1 MRFGISSSCFYPLE
15 TERSLELIGQT
26 GAKLTEVFFN
36 APSELHGPLLRELC
50 DIRDRFG
57 MQIAAI
63 HPFMSFAEDFYLFS
77 DYERRFFDSLDFYK
91 YFFSAGQAL
100 GASLFVLHGARHLH
114 IEKERYA
121 ERLFRLNETAKPF
134 GLRVAH
140 ENVVH
145 YVGESPGFMAFL
157 QKHLGDDFQMVLDL
171 KQARRAGEDPFA
183 FIDRVGKSIVH
194 VHISD
199 GDDLHDC
206 LPPGTGTFDFSRLFS
221 ALDSIGYNGAYMI
234 ELYRR
239 NFDDSA
245 ALSAALTHLQ
255 SYSSFWKEK

>member
-1 MRFGISSSCFYPLE
+1 MKFGISSSCFYPLE

-36 APSELHGPLLRELC
+36 APSELHGPLLRELIG
-50 DIRDRFG
+50 IRDRYG

-63 HPFMSFAEDFYLFS
+63 HPFMSFAEDFYIFS
-77 DYERRFFDSLDFYK
+77 EYERRFQDSLDFYK
-91 YFFSAGQAL
+91 YFFAAGQTL

-121 ERLFRLNETAKPF
+121 ERLFKLNETAKSF

-145 YVGESPGFMAFL
+145 YVGESPDFMAYL
-157 QKHLGDDFQMVLDL
+157 RDRLGDDFQMVLDL
-171 KQARRAGEDPFA
+171 KQARRAGEDPFE
-183 FIDRVGKSIVH
+183 FIDRLGKSIVH

-206 LPPGTGTFDFSRLFS
+206 LPPGKGTFDFPRLFDS
-221 ALDSIGYNGAYMI
+221 LESIGYNGVYMI

-239 NFDDSA
+239 NFGEPDELKKSLKWVHEA
-245 ALSAALTHLQ
+245 S
-255 SYSSFWKEK
+255 EK